1 MLTNLVLVT
10 YEHLHQIL
18 SKSAQFSVLVNVVLT
33 MVSDIEKK
41 DKCQK
46 SDLEN
51 ALTGAVLKIEVS
63 YAHQLSLGQLLTSPP
78 NFIKIRPVLSFG

>member
-1 MLTNLVLVT
+1 
-10 YEHLHQIL
+10 
-18 SKSAQFSVLVNVVLT
+18 

-51 ALTGAVLKIEVS
+51 ALTGAVLKIDVS
-63 YAHQLSLGQLLTSPP
+63 
-78 NFIKIRPVLSFG
+78 

>member
-1 MLTNLVLVT
+1 MLTNLVVVT
-10 YEHLHQIL
+10 YEHLHQML
-18 SKSAQFSVLVNVVLT
+18 SKSAHCSVLVNVALV

-63 YAHQLSLGQLLTSPP
+63 YAHHGLR
-78 NFIKIRPVLSFG
+78 N

>member
-1 MLTNLVLVT
+1 
-10 YEHLHQIL
+10 
-18 SKSAQFSVLVNVVLT
+18 

-51 ALTGAVLKIEVS
+51 ALTGAVLKTEVS
-63 YAHQLSLGQLLTSPP
+63 SAH
-78 NFIKIRPVLSFG
+78 KLSFGHL

>member
-1 MLTNLVLVT
+1 
-10 YEHLHQIL
+10 
-18 SKSAQFSVLVNVVLT
+18 VVLT

-51 ALTGAVLKIEVS
+51 ALTGAVLKTEVS
-63 YAHQLSLGQLLTSPP
+63 SAHQLSFGHLRTSPP
-78 NFIKIRPVLSFG
+78 NFIKIRSVFSFGQCGPDHGLRH

>member
-1 MLTNLVLVT
+1 MSMVL
-10 YEHLHQIL
+10 
-18 SKSAQFSVLVNVVLT
+18 
-33 MVSDIEKK
+33 DIEKK

-63 YAHQLSLGQLLTSPP
+63 YAHQCSVLVNVAMVMVSDIEKKDKCQNSDLENALTGAVLKKEVSYAHQ
-78 NFIKIRPVLSFG
+78 LSFGHL